1 MEWIIFA
8 IWMIIGIAI
17 NICIAIEKTSE
28 GKWKERAKKIGMFIY
43 VGWHCRTNH

>member
-17 NICIAIEKTSE
+17 NICIAIEKHLKVN
-28 GKWKERAKKIGMFIY
+28 GKSVQKRLECYLCGLALPD
-43 VGWHCRTNH
+43 